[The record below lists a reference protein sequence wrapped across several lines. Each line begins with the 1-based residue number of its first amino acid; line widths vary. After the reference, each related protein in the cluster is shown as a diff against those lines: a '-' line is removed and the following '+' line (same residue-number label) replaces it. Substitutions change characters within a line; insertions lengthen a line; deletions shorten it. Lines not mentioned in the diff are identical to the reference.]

1 MKKNWNR
8 LLAVLMALLIGLG
21 SVDGALTSVLAY
33 AEPMDALTTASSRR
47 SGRSRRARRRPMRRS
62 LPTPTRHRL

>member
-33 AEPMDALTTASSRR
+33 AEPMDALTTAVPADFIDGASKASRTADATWI
-47 SGRSRRARRRPMRRS
+47 S
-62 LPTPTRHRL
+62 